1 MTTTT
6 ALGTSCHVGEG
17 HIFCIDLVVQHKTET
32 NVRNLQLT
40 TAHSNSIVHAEVAVG
55 TYVHAYERSVD

>member
-40 TAHSNSIVHAEVAVG
+40 TAHSNSIAHAEVAVG
-55 TYVHAYERSVD
+55 

>member
-40 TAHSNSIVHAEVAVG
+40 TAHSNSIAHAEVAV
-55 TYVHAYERSVD
+55 D

>member
-40 TAHSNSIVHAEVAVG
+40 TAHSNSIAHAEVVG
-55 TYVHAYERSVD
+55 TYMHMSVLLINV